1 MRGKLGWIAI
11 VALLGLAALF
21 VAWDVM
27 DYAAGNP
34 WRIAPLGQRWFE
46 LHKDSL
52 LLLQPAV
59 ERYLF
64 PGLWSAIQWV
74 LERPAWL
81 VPGALGAIISVVKIA
96 RWRR

>member
-1 MRGKLGWIAI
+1 MGRKLGWIASA
-11 VALLGLAALF
+11 VLFGLAALF
-21 VAWDVM
+21 AAWDVM

-34 WRIAPLGQRWFE
+34 WKIAPLGLRWFE
-46 LHKDSL
+46 LHRDSL

-64 PGLWSAIQWV
+64 PELWSGIQWV

-81 VPGALGAIISVVKIA
+81 VPAVAGAMVAAVKIV
-96 RWRR
+96 RRR

>member
-1 MRGKLGWIAI
+1 MGRKLGWIASA
-11 VALLGLAALF
+11 VLFGLAALF
-21 VAWDVM
+21 AAWDVM

-34 WRIAPLGQRWFE
+34 WKIAPLGLRWFE
-46 LHKDSL
+46 LHRDSL

-64 PGLWSAIQWV
+64 PELWSGIQWV

-81 VPGALGAIISVVKIA
+81 VPAVAGAVVALVKIV
-96 RWRR
+96 RSR